1 MHLHEKEAPNKARAR
16 QATRGSVMTRRRRSG
31 ELICETKEQTM
42 SVFLRRLRASR
53 AVLVLVVL
61 GALIGATGAGA
72 GPAVSTTSPFTYMGE
87 NPCAAPPEAFTGT
100 GTLHF
105 LTSENLSTSGAI
117 QFHLNA
123 RIDGLKAVTLTGKRY
138 VVQDTFNWE
147 FVISRATEETFD
159 LTAHFV
165 RVGEDGSLVLGD
177 DFYEYIRTHI
187 TANAN
192 GLVTA
197 FHVDMQDVP
206 CQ

>member
-1 MHLHEKEAPNKARAR
+1 
-16 QATRGSVMTRRRRSG
+16 
-31 ELICETKEQTM
+31 M

-53 AVLVLVVL
+53 AVLVLIVL
-61 GALIGATGAGA
+61 GALIGATSAGA

-105 LTSENLSTSGAI
+105 LVAENESASGVI
-117 QFHLNA
+117 QSHLNV
-123 RIDGLKAVTLTGKRY
+123 RIDGLKAVTLTGKKY

-147 FVISRATEETFD
+147 FVFSRAAEETFD
-159 LTAHFV
+159 VIAHYV
-165 RVGEDGSLVLGD
+165 RVGEDGSFVLGD
-177 DFYEYIRTHI
+177 DFYQYIRAHI

-192 GLVTA
+192 GAITVQRMETE
-197 FHVDMQDVP
+197 DQP